1 MVNAS
6 LNWAS
11 LIGITCFVYG
21 VVAAG
26 LTVPQ
31 LIFKLQ
37 RRADLTP
44 QLVISTLA
52 TVVQGLGR
60 AVGLPLTGGILFFQ
74 GWRLDPILQFAIF
87 LLGAGV
93 IAESAGGLLNDLLS
107 WQQRRTDHATPGRSA
122 DSTR

>member
-11 LIGITCFVYG
+11 LMGIICFGYG
-21 VVAAG
+21 VVAAA

-44 QLVISTLA
+44 QLVLNTLT

-60 AVGLPLTGGILFFQ
+60 ALALPLVGGILFFQ
-74 GWRLDPILQFAIF
+74 GWRLDPILQFAMA
-87 LLGAGV
+87 LLSAGV
-93 IAESAGGLLNDLLS
+93 IVESAGGLVNDFSAL
-107 WQQRRTDHATPGRSA
+107 QQGRPDRSA
-122 DSTR
+122 R

>member
-11 LIGITCFVYG
+11 LMGIICFGYG
-21 VVAAG
+21 VVAAA

-44 QLVISTLA
+44 QLVLNTLT

-60 AVGLPLTGGILFFQ
+60 ALALPLVGGILFFQ
-74 GWRLDPILQFAIF
+74 GWRLDPILQFAMA
-87 LLGAGV
+87 LLSAGV
-93 IAESAGGLLNDLLS
+93 IVESAGGLVNDFS
-107 WQQRRTDHATPGRSA
+107 AWHQGRTDRSA
-122 DSTR
+122 R

>member
-11 LIGITCFVYG
+11 LMGIICFGYG
-21 VVAAG
+21 VVAAA

-37 RRADLTP
+37 RRADSTP
-44 QLVISTLA
+44 QVVLNTLT

-60 AVGLPLTGGILFFQ
+60 ALALPLVGGILFFQ
-74 GWRLDPILQFAIF
+74 GWRLDPILQFAMA
-87 LLGAGV
+87 LLSAGV
-93 IAESAGGLLNDLLS
+93 IVESVGSLVNDFLA
-107 WQQRRTDHATPGRSA
+107 WQQSRRDRSA
-122 DSTR
+122 R

>member
-107 WQQRRTDHATPGRSA
+107 WQQRRTDHSTPGSSA

>member
-11 LIGITCFVYG
+11 LMGIICFGYG
-21 VVAAG
+21 VVAAA

-44 QLVISTLA
+44 QLVLNTLT
-52 TVVQGLGR
+52 TVVQGLGH
-60 AVGLPLTGGILFFQ
+60 ALALPLVGGILFFQ
-74 GWRLDPILQFAIF
+74 GWRLDPILQFAMV
-87 LLGAGV
+87 LLSAGV
-93 IAESAGGLLNDLLS
+93 IVESAGGLVNDFS
-107 WQQRRTDHATPGRSA
+107 AWQQGRTDRSA
-122 DSTR
+122 R